1 MNHCP
6 PAGALARARDR
17 AVDLVRALDLG
28 AARDRAV
35 DLVHDLER
43 DLDLGAARKD
53 AHDLVLDL
61 NYDRDRTH
69 AHAYALGRAHNLDLA
84 LALALDRALDC
95 DRGSGYDRTH
105 DLDRSHVRAHVQDLK
120 RAHKCAV
127 KLLRALDRAQGVG
140 SSMPGPVSRRVLVL
154 ASRMLP
160 APERPRYREECRAEL
175 SDLPCQERLRY
186 ALRVLVGAWE
196 LRRVLTGVVRT
207 PDGSPARRAER

>member
-28 AARDRAV
+28 TARDCAV

-53 AHDLVLDL
+53 AYDLVLDL
-61 NYDRDRTH
+61 DYDRDH
-69 AHAYALGRAHNLDLA
+69 AHAHALALGRAHNLDLA

-95 DRGSGYDRTH
+95 DRAYDRAH
-105 DLDRSHVRAHVQDLK
+105 DLDRTHVRAHVRDLK
-120 RAHKCAV
+120 RAHTCAV

-140 SSMPGPVSRRVLVL
+140 SSMPGRVSRRVVAL

-160 APERPRYREECRAEL
+160 ARERPRYREEFRAQL
-175 SDLPCQERLRY
+175 SDLPHQERLRY